1 MLYKP
6 YGQTGKDVSAVAF
19 GGMRFED
26 PADRDACCE
35 LVRYAHSRGV
45 NYFDTAPCYCDDLSE
60 AIMGEALSAL
70 PRESYYIS
78 SKSAKPDGDEF
89 RAQLETSLERLKVDA
104 IDFHH
109 IWCVYSLDD
118 FQTRIDSGA
127 VEAAF
132 KAKEEGLVNHVAI
145 SGHMNGDDFSQ
156 VLARYPFEGVT
167 LGYSA
172 INFPYR
178 RAAVDFA
185 GDKQMGV
192 VTMNPLAGGL
202 IPQNAERFDFL
213 RRGESISVVE
223 AALRFNV
230 SHPAISAAL
239 VGFSNKAHVD
249 EAVSA
254 VTDFAPYGH
263 DAQVDLEQHILDS
276 FDALCTGC
284 RYCLPC
290 PVGLNVPGLMDAWNM
305 NTLATGDDI
314 EKTILQR
321 LWYHWD
327 LKPDAATECIQCG
340 ACEERCTQHLPIL
353 ERLGELAKLAGKPI
367 PPL

>member
-6 YGQTGKDVSAVAF
+6 YGQTGKDVSAIAF

-26 PADRDACCE
+26 PTDHDVCCE
-35 LVRYAHSRGV
+35 LVRYAHSRGI
-45 NYFDTAPCYCDDLSE
+45 NYFDTAPGYSSDLSE
-60 AIMGEALSAL
+60 SIMGDALSTL
-70 PRESYYIS
+70 PRGSYYIS
-78 SKSAKPDGDEF
+78 TKSAKPDGDDY
-89 RAQLETSLERLKVDA
+89 RAQLETSLERLKVDS
-104 IDFHH
+104 IDFQH

-118 FQTRIDSGA
+118 FQSRIDGGA
-127 VEAAF
+127 VDAAF
-132 KAKEEGLVNHVAI
+132 RAKEEGLVKHVVI
-145 SGHMNGDDFSQ
+145 SGHMNGDDFAQ

-185 GDKQMGV
+185 GEKHLGV

-213 RRGESISVVE
+213 RQGEPASVVQ

-230 SHPAISAAL
+230 SHPAITAAL
-239 VGFSNKAHVD
+239 VGFANTAHVD
-249 EAVSA
+249 EAVDA
-254 VTDFAPYGH
+254 MEGFTPYAH
-263 DAQVDLEQHILDS
+263 DTQLALEEHILDS

-305 NTLATGDDI
+305 NALATGDI
-314 EKTILQR
+314 ESTIIKR

-327 LKPDAATECIQCG
+327 LKADTATECIQCG
-340 ACEERCTQHLPIL
+340 ACEQRCTQHLPII
-353 ERLGELAKLAGKPI
+353 ERLADLAKFAGKPI